1 MKENRISLDHLH
13 TNYEG
18 DFFMENKNV
27 LYIDYLDSYM
37 EIGKYRVPK
46 WIKWV
51 VYKVLNYFGMVR
63 RKENYLCLY
72 SEKGDV
78 INERMLR
85 RIYEIWNEMDA
96 EAVVCADLLLK
107 NELFMEWLR
116 ERECTVLNGMWLF
129 KFLMGDILEK
139 IAYIKNVR
147 VGSFEVSVFI
157 KRFSDYHVE
166 GIKMIAKKCKVLN
179 VITDNVKG
187 FEVVEK
193 RLLEECGVMVNVT
206 SNVEKSSK
214 RADVIFNFDFE
225 AVEIGRCR
233 MKDEAVL
240 VQMNGLEFARKEG
253 IVVRFCKLEVP
264 VKYDEVFAKFKHFK
278 EEILYE
284 SVIYHK
290 NSFKNV
296 MAILRRDNVNIRY
309 FIGNNGKINFREFL
323 GEST

>member
-1 MKENRISLDHLH
+1 
-13 TNYEG
+13 
-18 DFFMENKNV
+18 MEV
-27 LYIDYLDSYM
+27 CRFGIPRWL
-37 EIGKYRVPK
+37 K
-46 WIKWV
+46 WL
-51 VYKVLNYFGMVR
+51 VYKALNWVGFVFR
-63 RKENYLCLY
+63 NENYLCLC
-72 SEKGDV
+72 SERGDV

-85 RIYEIWNEMDA
+85 RVYEVWNEMDV
-96 EAVVCADLLLK
+96 EAVVCADLLMK
-107 NELFMEWLR
+107 NELFMDWLG
-116 ERECTVLNGMWLF
+116 EHECKVLNGMWLF

-166 GIKMIAKKCKVLN
+166 GIKWIARECKVLN
-179 VITDNVKG
+179 IITDNVRG

-193 RLLEECGVMVNVT
+193 RLLDECGVMVNVT
-206 SNVEKSSK
+206 SNVKKSSK

-225 AVEIGRCR
+225 GSEICKCK
-233 MKDEAVL
+233 MKAEAVL
-240 VQMNGLEFARKEG
+240 VQMNGTEFVRKNG
-253 IVVRFCKLEVP
+253 IVIRFCKLGLPTMFDAFFE
-264 VKYDEVFAKFKHFK
+264 KFNHFK

-290 NSFKNV
+290 NSFNDV
-296 MAILRRDNVNIRY
+296 MAILRRDNVYIRY